1 MMVFLEFIHFQIK
14 YPTKTCLKKFIL
26 DIKNNHLLMVHPGH
40 SDEKLSKIDPVTTS
54 RDIEYEFLSSDNFL
68 DLLNK
73 NNIVLKKPIYKII
86 ILN

>member
-1 MMVFLEFIHFQIK
+1 
-14 YPTKTCLKKFIL
+14 
-26 DIKNNHLLMVHPGH
+26 MVHPGH

-73 NNIVLKKPIYKII
+73 NKIVLKSLFIK
-86 ILN
+86 